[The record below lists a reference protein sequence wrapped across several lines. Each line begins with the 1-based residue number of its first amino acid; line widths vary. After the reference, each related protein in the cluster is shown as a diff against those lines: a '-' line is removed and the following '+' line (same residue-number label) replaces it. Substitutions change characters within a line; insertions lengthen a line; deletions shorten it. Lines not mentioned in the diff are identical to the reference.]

1 MSKITEIKKQ
11 YPELNISIID
21 LFLKMDSTKTN
32 KYLPLMCK
40 LLSSRFQVNK
50 LWNKR
55 DEETEMNHIKE
66 RVSIM
71 GLNYDGMSNNEL
83 YSYYCLADYFN
94 HEDMKLLSS
103 FQKYNERGL
112 IQNKDVTS
120 YQNFEQIM
128 ASVGLASLKEDE
140 KELRSQI
147 IREHDDETWL
157 ALRPLTFGASSK
169 YGAATK
175 WCTTYQNDKQYF
187 ERYWKRGILV
197 YFINKITGLKFA
209 LFKALDGDKELS
221 FWNAADQRVDFLEL
235 DIDDYMFPIIKQIL
249 KSEETNRDLSSTKI
263 RAQVSMECGLYE
275 KKLLREDDRYEEV
288 VNRPMMEEVGIPMME
303 EAVPDINFETG
314 ERERYVEPRV
324 VQLRPLGRE
333 IREEMNNIME
343 EIGEDMTEETISPLR
358 RRISNL
364 RESMGIRLQNI
375 EIGGAHQVGEEIGYE
390 ENCTQSPE

>member
-55 DEETEMNHIKE
+55 DEESEMNHMKE
-66 RVSIM
+66 RMDHM
-71 GLNYDGMSNNEL
+71 GLNYNDMSNNEL

-209 LFKALDGDKELS
+209 VFKALDGDKELS

-263 RAQVSMECGLYE
+263 RTQVRKECGRSMEKSLVQE
-275 KKLLREDDRYEEV
+275 DRYEEV
-288 VNRPMMEEVGIPMME
+288 ERPMYEVETPMME
-303 EAVPDINFETG
+303 EAIPQINFNME
-314 ERERYVEPRV
+314 ERRVEPRV

-375 EIGGAHQVGEEIGYE
+375 EIGGAHQVDEMD
-390 ENCTQSPE
+390 

>member
-66 RVSIM
+66 RMSIM

-209 LFKALDGDKELS
+209 LFKALDGDRELS

-263 RAQVSMECGLYE
+263 RTQVRQECGRSMEKSLVQE
-275 KKLLREDDRYEEV
+275 DRYEVE
-288 VNRPMMEEVGIPMME
+288 RPMMEEDIPQM
-303 EAVPDINFETG
+303 NFEMA
-314 ERERYVEPRV
+314 EREVVSRV

-333 IREEMNNIME
+333 IREEMNNVME
-343 EIGEDMTEETISPLR
+343 EIGEDMTEENISPLR
-358 RRISNL
+358 RRIQNL

>member
-21 LFLKMDSTKTN
+21 LFSKMDSTKTN

-55 DEETEMNHIKE
+55 DEESEMTHMKE
-66 RVSIM
+66 RMDLM
-71 GLNYDGMSNNEL
+71 GLNYNGMSNNEV
-83 YSYYCLADYFN
+83 YAYYCLSDHFN
-94 HEDMKLLSS
+94 NEDMRLLSS

-112 IQNKDVTS
+112 IPNNDVTS

-147 IREHDDETWL
+147 IREHEDETWL

-209 LFKALDGDKELS
+209 VFKALDGDKELS

-263 RAQVSMECGLYE
+263 RTQVRKECGRSMEKSLVQE
-275 KKLLREDDRYEEV
+275 DRYEVE
-288 VNRPMMEEVGIPMME
+288 RPMMEEDIPQ
-303 EAVPDINFETG
+303 INFEMT
-314 ERERYVEPRV
+314 EREVVPRV

-333 IREEMNNIME
+333 IREEMNNLME

-364 RESMGIRLQNI
+364 REAMGIRLENI

-390 ENCTQSPE
+390 EDCRDGGGM

>member
-21 LFLKMDSTKTN
+21 LFSKMDSTKTN

-209 LFKALDGDKELS
+209 LFKALDGDRELS

-263 RAQVSMECGLYE
+263 RTQVRQECGRSMEKSLVQE
-275 KKLLREDDRYEEV
+275 DRYEVE
-288 VNRPMMEEVGIPMME
+288 RPMMEEDIPQM
-303 EAVPDINFETG
+303 NFEMA
-314 ERERYVEPRV
+314 EREVVSRV

-333 IREEMNNIME
+333 IREEMNNVME
-343 EIGEDMTEETISPLR
+343 EIGEDMTEENISPLR
-358 RRISNL
+358 RRIQNL

>member
-21 LFLKMDSTKTN
+21 LFSKMDSTKTN

-55 DEETEMNHIKE
+55 DEESEMNHMKE
-66 RVSIM
+66 RMDHM
-71 GLNYDGMSNNEL
+71 GLNYNDMSNNEL

-112 IQNKDVTS
+112 IPNKDVTS

-209 LFKALDGDKELS
+209 VFKSLDGDRELS
-221 FWNAADQRVDFLEL
+221 FWSAADQRVDFLEL
-235 DIDDYMFPIIKQIL
+235 DIDDYMFPVIKQIL
-249 KSEETNRDLSSTKI
+249 KSDKSNRDLSTTKI
-263 RAQVSMECGLYE
+263 RNQVNRECSRSMSKELVQE
-275 KKLLREDDRYEEV
+275 DRYEV
-288 VNRPMMEEVGIPMME
+288 ARPMME
-303 EAVPDINFETG
+303 EAVPQMNFEM
-314 ERERYVEPRV
+314 EEIRVEPRV

-333 IREEMNNIME
+333 IREEMNDIME
-343 EIGEDMTEETISPLR
+343 EIGENMNEETISPLR

-375 EIGGAHQVGEEIGYE
+375 EIGGAHQVGEMD
-390 ENCTQSPE
+390 

>member
-112 IQNKDVTS
+112 IPNNDVTS

-147 IREHDDETWL
+147 VREHDDETWL

-209 LFKALDGDKELS
+209 VFKALDGDKELS

-263 RAQVSMECGLYE
+263 RTQVRKECGRSMEKSLVQE
-275 KKLLREDDRYEEV
+275 DRYEEV
-288 VNRPMMEEVGIPMME
+288 ERPMYEVETPMME
-303 EAVPDINFETG
+303 EAIPQINFNME
-314 ERERYVEPRV
+314 ERRVEPRV

-375 EIGGAHQVGEEIGYE
+375 EIGGAHQVDEMD
-390 ENCTQSPE
+390 

>member
-21 LFLKMDSTKTN
+21 LFSKMDSTKTN

-55 DEETEMNHIKE
+55 DEESEMTHIKE
-66 RVSIM
+66 RMDFM
-71 GLNYDGMSNNEL
+71 GLNYNGMSNNEI
-83 YSYYCLADYFN
+83 YAHYCLSDHFN
-94 HEDMKLLSS
+94 NEDMRLLSS

-112 IQNKDVTS
+112 IPNKDVTS

-209 LFKALDGDKELS
+209 VFKALDGDRELS

-235 DIDDYMFPIIKQIL
+235 EIDDYMFPIIKRIL

-263 RAQVSMECGLYE
+263 RTQVRKECGRSMEKSLVQE
-275 KKLLREDDRYEEV
+275 DRYEVE
-288 VNRPMMEEVGIPMME
+288 RPMMEEDIPQ
-303 EAVPDINFETG
+303 INFEMT
-314 ERERYVEPRV
+314 EREVVPRV

-333 IREEMNNIME
+333 IREEMNNLME

-364 RESMGIRLQNI
+364 REAMGIRLENI

-390 ENCTQSPE
+390 EDCRDGGGM

>member
-1 MSKITEIKKQ
+1 MSKISEIKNQ

-21 LFLKMDSTKTN
+21 LFSKMDSTKTN

-50 LWNKR
+50 LWHKR
-55 DEETEMNHIKE
+55 DEESEMNHIKE
-66 RVSIM
+66 RLDLM
-71 GLNYDGMSNNEL
+71 GLNYNGMSNNEI
-83 YSYYCLADYFN
+83 YAHYCLSDHFSN
-94 HEDMKLLSS
+94 EDMQLLAS
-103 FQKYNERGL
+103 FRKYNERGL
-112 IQNKDVTS
+112 IPNNDVTS

-128 ASVGLASLKEDE
+128 SSVGLASLKEDE

-209 LFKALDGDKELS
+209 VFKALDGDKELS

-263 RAQVSMECGLYE
+263 RTQVRQECGRSMEKSLVQE
-275 KKLLREDDRYEEV
+275 DRYEVE
-288 VNRPMMEEVGIPMME
+288 RPMMEEDIPQM
-303 EAVPDINFETG
+303 NFEMA
-314 ERERYVEPRV
+314 EREVVSRV

-333 IREEMNNIME
+333 IREEMNNVME
-343 EIGEDMTEETISPLR
+343 EIGEDMTEENISPLR
-358 RRISNL
+358 RRIQNL

-390 ENCTQSPE
+390 EDCTQSPE

>member
-55 DEETEMNHIKE
+55 DEESEMIHMKE
-66 RVSIM
+66 RMSLL
-71 GLNYDGMSNNEL
+71 GLNYDGMSNNEI

-94 HEDMKLLSS
+94 HDDIKLLSS

-112 IQNKDVTS
+112 IPNNDVTS
-120 YQNFEQIM
+120 YQNLEQIM
-128 ASVGLASLKEDE
+128 SSVGLASLKEDE

-209 LFKALDGDKELS
+209 VFKSLDGDRELS
-221 FWNAADQRVDFLEL
+221 FWNASDQRVDFLEL
-235 DIDDYMFPIIKQIL
+235 DIDDYMFPVIKQIL
-249 KSEETNRDLSSTKI
+249 KSDKSNRDLSTAKI
-263 RAQVSMECGLYE
+263 RNQVNRECSRSMSKELVQE
-275 KKLLREDDRYEEV
+275 DRYEVE
-288 VNRPMMEEVGIPMME
+288 RPMME
-303 EAVPDINFETG
+303 EAVPQMNFEV
-314 ERERYVEPRV
+314 EEIRVEPRV

-333 IREEMNNIME
+333 IREEMDNIME
-343 EIGEDMTEETISPLR
+343 EPMGYETEMSEESLLR
-358 RRISNL
+358 RRIENL
-364 RESMGIRLQNI
+364 RESIGIRLQNI
-375 EIGGAHQVGEEIGYE
+375 QIGGAHQVGEMD
-390 ENCTQSPE
+390 

>member
-21 LFLKMDSTKTN
+21 LFSKMDSTKTN

-55 DEETEMNHIKE
+55 DEESEMNHMKE
-66 RVSIM
+66 RLDLM
-71 GLNYDGMSNNEL
+71 GLNYNGMSNNEI
-83 YSYYCLADYFN
+83 YSHSCLSDYFDN
-94 HEDMKLLSS
+94 EELKLLSL

-112 IQNKDVTS
+112 IPNNDVTS

-128 ASVGLASLKEDE
+128 LSVGLATLKEDE
-140 KELRSQI
+140 KELRSQV

-157 ALRPLTFGASSK
+157 AVRPLTFGASSK

-175 WCTTYQNDKQYF
+175 WCTTYQYDKQYF
-187 ERYWKRGILV
+187 ERYWGRGILV

-209 LFKALDGDKELS
+209 VFKSLDGDRELS

-263 RAQVSMECGLYE
+263 RTQVRKECGRSMEKSLVQE
-275 KKLLREDDRYEEV
+275 DRYEVERPME
-288 VNRPMMEEVGIPMME
+288 RPMMEEAIPQ
-303 EAVPDINFETG
+303 INFEME
-314 ERERYVEPRV
+314 EREVEPRV

-333 IREEMNNIME
+333 IREEMNNVME
-343 EIGEDMTEETISPLR
+343 EPMGYETEMTEEDTSPLR
-358 RRISNL
+358 RRIQNL
-364 RESMGIRLQNI
+364 RESMGIRLQNL
-375 EIGGAHQVGEEIGYE
+375 EVRGSHQVGEEIGYE
-390 ENCTQSPE
+390 EDCQDSQG

>member
-55 DEETEMNHIKE
+55 DEESEMNHIKE
-66 RVSIM
+66 RMDHM
-71 GLNYDGMSNNEL
+71 GLNYNDMSNNEL
-83 YSYYCLADYFN
+83 YSYYCLSDYFN

-128 ASVGLASLKEDE
+128 SSVGLASLKEDE

-209 LFKALDGDKELS
+209 VFKSLDGDRELS

-263 RAQVSMECGLYE
+263 RTQVRQECGRSMEKSLVQE
-275 KKLLREDDRYEEV
+275 DRYEVE
-288 VNRPMMEEVGIPMME
+288 RPMMEEDIPQM
-303 EAVPDINFETG
+303 NFEMA
-314 ERERYVEPRV
+314 EREVVSRV

-333 IREEMNNIME
+333 IREEMNNVME
-343 EIGEDMTEETISPLR
+343 EIGEDMTEENISPLR
-358 RRISNL
+358 RRIQNL

>member
-21 LFLKMDSTKTN
+21 VFSKMDGTKTN

-94 HEDMKLLSS
+94 HEDMQLLAS
-103 FQKYNERGL
+103 FRKYNERGL
-112 IQNKDVTS
+112 IPNNDVSS
-120 YQNFEQIM
+120 YQNFDQIRS
-128 ASVGLASLKEDE
+128 SVGLATLKEDE
-140 KELRSQI
+140 KELKSQV
-147 IREHDDETWL
+147 IREHDDNTWL

-169 YGAATK
+169 YGAATR

-187 ERYWKRGILV
+187 KRYWDRGILV
-197 YFINKITGLKFA
+197 YFINKVNGLKFA
-209 LFKALDGDKELS
+209 VFKSLDGERELS

-235 DIDDYMFPIIKQIL
+235 EIDDYMFPIIKQIL
-249 KSEETNRDLSSTKI
+249 KSDKSNRDLSSSKI
-263 RAQVSMECGLYE
+263 RNQVNQECGRQYE
-275 KKLLREDDRYEEV
+275 KRLVQDDRNEV
-288 VNRPMMEEVGIPMME
+288 ERPMME
-303 EAVPDINFETG
+303 EAVPQMNFEME
-314 ERERYVEPRV
+314 ERVVEPRV

-333 IREEMNNIME
+333 IREEMNNIMG
-343 EIGEDMTEETISPLR
+343 EIGEDMAEENISPLR
-358 RRISNL
+358 RRIENL

-390 ENCTQSPE
+390 EDCTQSPE

>member
-21 LFLKMDSTKTN
+21 LFSKMDSTKTN
-32 KYLPLMCK
+32 KYVPLMCK

-50 LWNKR
+50 LWHKR
-55 DEETEMNHIKE
+55 DEENEMNHIKE
-66 RVSIM
+66 RLDLM
-71 GLNYDGMSNNEL
+71 GLNYNGMSNNEI
-83 YSYYCLADYFN
+83 YSHYCLSDHFN
-94 HEDMKLLSS
+94 NEDMRLLSS

-112 IQNKDVTS
+112 ILNKDVTS

-128 ASVGLASLKEDE
+128 SSVGLASLKEDE
-140 KELRSQI
+140 KDLRSQI

-197 YFINKITGLKFA
+197 YFINKITGLNFA
-209 LFKALDGDKELS
+209 GFKSLDGDRELS

-263 RAQVSMECGLYE
+263 RTQVLKECSRSMEKSLVQE
-275 KKLLREDDRYEEV
+275 DRYEEV
-288 VNRPMMEEVGIPMME
+288 EPTIPMENM
-303 EAVPDINFETG
+303 D
-314 ERERYVEPRV
+314 
-324 VQLRPLGRE
+324 RPIIRMNAE
-333 IREEMNNIME
+333 IRREMNDIME
-343 EIGEDMTEETISPLR
+343 EPMGYETEMEEESVSPLR
-358 RRISNL
+358 RRIQNL

-375 EIGGAHQVGEEIGYE
+375 EIGGAHQVGEMD
-390 ENCTQSPE
+390 

>member
-1 MSKITEIKKQ
+1 
-11 YPELNISIID
+11 
-21 LFLKMDSTKTN
+21 MDSTKTN

-55 DEETEMNHIKE
+55 DEESEINHIKE
-66 RVSIM
+66 RMDIM
-71 GLNYDGMSNNEL
+71 GINHNGMSNNEL
-83 YSYYCLADYFN
+83 YSYYCFADYFN

-112 IQNKDVTS
+112 IPNNDVTS
-120 YQNFEQIM
+120 YQNFDQIM
-128 ASVGLASLKEDE
+128 SSVGLASLKEDE
-140 KELRSQI
+140 KELKSQI

-209 LFKALDGDKELS
+209 VFKALDGDKELS

-263 RAQVSMECGLYE
+263 RTQVRKECGRSMEKSLVQE
-275 KKLLREDDRYEEV
+275 DRYEEV
-288 VNRPMMEEVGIPMME
+288 ERPMYEVETPMME
-303 EAVPDINFETG
+303 EAIPQINFNME
-314 ERERYVEPRV
+314 ERRVEPRV

-375 EIGGAHQVGEEIGYE
+375 EIGGAHQVDEMD
-390 ENCTQSPE
+390 

>member
-1 MSKITEIKKQ
+1 MSKIAEIKKQ

-21 LFLKMDSTKTN
+21 LFSKMDSTKTN

-50 LWNKR
+50 IWNK
-55 DEETEMNHIKE
+55 DSEESEMNHIKE
-66 RVSIM
+66 RLDLM
-71 GLNYDGMSNNEL
+71 GLNYNGISNNEI
-83 YSYYCLADYFN
+83 YAHYCLSDHFSN
-94 HEDMKLLSS
+94 EDLKLLSL

-112 IQNKDVTS
+112 IPNKDITS

-128 ASVGLASLKEDE
+128 SSVGLASLKEDE

-209 LFKALDGDKELS
+209 VFKALDGDRELS

-235 DIDDYMFPIIKQIL
+235 DVDDYMLPVIKQIL

-263 RAQVSMECGLYE
+263 RTQVRQECGRSMEKSLVQE
-275 KKLLREDDRYEEV
+275 DRYEVE
-288 VNRPMMEEVGIPMME
+288 RPMMEEAIPQ
-303 EAVPDINFETG
+303 INFEMT
-314 ERERYVEPRV
+314 EREVEPRV

-333 IREEMNNIME
+333 IREEMNNVME
-343 EIGEDMTEETISPLR
+343 EIGEDMTEENISPLR
-358 RRISNL
+358 RRIQNL

-390 ENCTQSPE
+390 EDCRDGGGM

>member
-55 DEETEMNHIKE
+55 DEESEMNHMKE
-66 RVSIM
+66 RMDLM
-71 GLNYDGMSNNEL
+71 GLNYNGMSNNEI
-83 YSYYCLADYFN
+83 YAHYCLSDHFN
-94 HEDMKLLSS
+94 NEDMRLLSS

-112 IQNKDVTS
+112 IPNNDVTS

-128 ASVGLASLKEDE
+128 SSVGLASLKEDE

-209 LFKALDGDKELS
+209 VFKALELS

-263 RAQVSMECGLYE
+263 RTQVRKECGRSMEKSLVQE
-275 KKLLREDDRYEEV
+275 DRYEEV
-288 VNRPMMEEVGIPMME
+288 ERPMYEVETPMME
-303 EAVPDINFETG
+303 EAIPQINFNME
-314 ERERYVEPRV
+314 ERRVEPRV

-333 IREEMNNIME
+333 IREEMNNVME
-343 EIGEDMTEETISPLR
+343 EIGEDMTEENISPLR
-358 RRISNL
+358 RRIQNL

-375 EIGGAHQVGEEIGYE
+375 EIGGAHQVDEMD
-390 ENCTQSPE
+390 

>member
-21 LFLKMDSTKTN
+21 LFSKMDSTKTN

-50 LWNKR
+50 LWHKR
-55 DEETEMNHIKE
+55 DEENEMNHIKE
-66 RVSIM
+66 RLDLM
-71 GLNYDGMSNNEL
+71 GLNYNGMSNNEI
-83 YSYYCLADYFN
+83 YSHYCLSDHFN
-94 HEDMKLLSS
+94 NEDMQLLAS
-103 FQKYNERGL
+103 FRKYNERGL
-112 IQNKDVTS
+112 IPNNDVTS
-120 YQNFEQIM
+120 YQNFEQIRS
-128 ASVGLASLKEDE
+128 SVGLASLKEDE

-209 LFKALDGDKELS
+209 VFKALDGDKELS

-263 RAQVSMECGLYE
+263 RTQVRQECGRSMEKSLVQE
-275 KKLLREDDRYEEV
+275 DRYEVE
-288 VNRPMMEEVGIPMME
+288 RPMMEEDIPQM
-303 EAVPDINFETG
+303 NFEMA
-314 ERERYVEPRV
+314 EREVVSRV

-333 IREEMNNIME
+333 IREEMNNVME
-343 EIGEDMTEETISPLR
+343 EIGEDMTEENISPLR
-358 RRISNL
+358 RRIQNL

-390 ENCTQSPE
+390 EDCTQSPE

>member
-55 DEETEMNHIKE
+55 DEESEMNHMKE
-66 RVSIM
+66 RMDHM
-71 GLNYDGMSNNEL
+71 GLNYNDMSNNEL

-112 IQNKDVTS
+112 IPNKDVTS

-209 LFKALDGDKELS
+209 VFKALDGDKELS

-263 RAQVSMECGLYE
+263 RTQVRKECGRSMEKSLVQE
-275 KKLLREDDRYEEV
+275 DRYEEV
-288 VNRPMMEEVGIPMME
+288 ERPMYEVETPMME
-303 EAVPDINFETG
+303 EAIPQINFNME
-314 ERERYVEPRV
+314 ERRVEPRV

-390 ENCTQSPE
+390 EDCTQSPE

>member
-50 LWNKR
+50 LWHKS
-55 DEETEMNHIKE
+55 DEESEMNHMKE
-66 RVSIM
+66 RMDVM
-71 GLNYDGMSNNEL
+71 GLNYNGMSNNEL
-83 YSYYCLADYFN
+83 YSYYCFADYFN

-112 IQNKDVTS
+112 IPNNDVTF
-120 YQNFEQIM
+120 YQNFDQIM
-128 ASVGLASLKEDE
+128 SSVGLASLKEDE

-147 IREHDDETWL
+147 IREHDDENWL

-209 LFKALDGDKELS
+209 VFKALDGDKELS

-249 KSEETNRDLSSTKI
+249 KSDKTNKDLSSTKI
-263 RAQVSMECGLYE
+263 QRQVHMECGRSIE
-275 KKLLREDDRYEEV
+275 KQLVREDRYYEEEV
-288 VNRPMMEEVGIPMME
+288 ERPMEPME
-303 EAVPDINFETG
+303 EAIPQINFNVE
-314 ERERYVEPRV
+314 EIMVEPRV

-375 EIGGAHQVGEEIGYE
+375 EIGGAHHVGEID
-390 ENCTQSPE
+390 

>member
-55 DEETEMNHIKE
+55 DEESEMNHIKE
-66 RVSIM
+66 RMDLM
-71 GLNYDGMSNNEL
+71 GLNYNGMSNNEL

-94 HEDMKLLSS
+94 HEDMRLLSS

-112 IQNKDVTS
+112 IPNNDVTS

-128 ASVGLASLKEDE
+128 SSVGLASLKEDE

-209 LFKALDGDKELS
+209 VFKALDGDRELS

-263 RAQVSMECGLYE
+263 RTQVRQECARSMEKSLVQE
-275 KKLLREDDRYEEV
+275 DRYEVE
-288 VNRPMMEEVGIPMME
+288 RPMMEEAIPQ
-303 EAVPDINFETG
+303 INFEMT
-314 ERERYVEPRV
+314 EREVEPRV

-333 IREEMNNIME
+333 IREEMNNVME
-343 EIGEDMTEETISPLR
+343 EIGEDMSEEIISPLR
-358 RRISNL
+358 RRIQNL
-364 RESMGIRLQNI
+364 REAMGIRLQDL
-375 EIGGAHQVGEEIGYE
+375 EVRGSHQVGEEIGYE
-390 ENCTQSPE
+390 EDCRDGGGM

>member
-21 LFLKMDSTKTN
+21 LFSKMDSTKTN

-55 DEETEMNHIKE
+55 DEESEMTHMKE
-66 RVSIM
+66 RMDLM
-71 GLNYDGMSNNEL
+71 GLNYNGMSNNEV
-83 YSYYCLADYFN
+83 YAYYCLSDHFN
-94 HEDMKLLSS
+94 NEDMRLLSS

-112 IQNKDVTS
+112 IPNKDVTS

-147 IREHDDETWL
+147 IREHEDETWL

-209 LFKALDGDKELS
+209 VFKALDGDRELS

-235 DIDDYMFPIIKQIL
+235 DIDDYMFPVIKQIL

-263 RAQVSMECGLYE
+263 RTQVRKECSRSIE
-275 KKLLREDDRYEEV
+275 KSLVQEDRYEVE
-288 VNRPMMEEVGIPMME
+288 RPMMEEDIPQ
-303 EAVPDINFETG
+303 INFEMT
-314 ERERYVEPRV
+314 EREVVPRV

-333 IREEMNNIME
+333 IREEMNNLME

-364 RESMGIRLQNI
+364 REAMGIRLENI

-390 ENCTQSPE
+390 EDCRDGGGM

>member
-21 LFLKMDSTKTN
+21 LFLKMDNTKTN

-55 DEETEMNHIKE
+55 DEESEMNHMKE
-66 RVSIM
+66 RMDLM
-71 GLNYDGMSNNEL
+71 GLNYNDMSNNEL
-83 YSYYCLADYFN
+83 YSYYCLAEYFN

-112 IQNKDVTS
+112 IPNKDVTS

-147 IREHDDETWL
+147 IREHEDETWL

-209 LFKALDGDKELS
+209 VFKSLDGDRELS

-249 KSEETNRDLSSTKI
+249 KSDKSNRDLSTAKI
-263 RAQVSMECGLYE
+263 RNQVNQECSRSIE
-275 KKLLREDDRYEEV
+275 KQLVRQDRYYEEEV
-288 VNRPMMEEVGIPMME
+288 ARPMMEEEPTMNEAIPQM
-303 EAVPDINFETG
+303 NFEMG
-314 ERERYVEPRV
+314 GINVEPRV

-333 IREEMNNIME
+333 IREEMNDIME
-343 EIGEDMTEETISPLR
+343 EICEDVTEDCISPLR

-375 EIGGAHQVGEEIGYE
+375 EIGGAHQVGEEIGNE
-390 ENCTQSPE
+390 EDCTQSP

>member
-1 MSKITEIKKQ
+1 MSKISEIKKQ

-21 LFLKMDSTKTN
+21 VFSKMDGTKTN

-94 HEDMKLLSS
+94 HEDMQLLAS
-103 FQKYNERGL
+103 FRKYNERGL
-112 IQNKDVTS
+112 IPNNDVSS
-120 YQNFEQIM
+120 YQNFDQIRS
-128 ASVGLASLKEDE
+128 SVGLATLKEDE
-140 KELRSQI
+140 KELKSQV
-147 IREHDDETWL
+147 IREHDDNTWL

-187 ERYWKRGILV
+187 KRYWDRGILV
-197 YFINKITGLKFA
+197 YFINKVTGLKFA
-209 LFKALDGDKELS
+209 VFKSLDGERELS

-235 DIDDYMFPIIKQIL
+235 EIDDYMFPIIKQIL
-249 KSEETNRDLSSTKI
+249 KSDKSNRDLSSSKI
-263 RAQVSMECGLYE
+263 RNQVYQECGRQYE
-275 KKLLREDDRYEEV
+275 KQLVRQDRYEGEV
-288 VNRPMMEEVGIPMME
+288 EMPMMEESMMN
-303 EAVPDINFETG
+303 EAVPQMDLEMT
-314 ERERYVEPRV
+314 ERTVEPRV
-324 VQLRPLGRE
+324 IQLRPLGRE
-333 IREEMNNIME
+333 IHDEIESIME
-343 EIGEDMTEETISPLR
+343 DAGEDLVETRFSPLR
-358 RRISNL
+358 ERIQNL

-390 ENCTQSPE
+390 EDCRDGGGI

>member
-55 DEETEMNHIKE
+55 DEESEMNHMKE
-66 RVSIM
+66 RMDHM
-71 GLNYDGMSNNEL
+71 GLNYNDMSNNEL

-112 IQNKDVTS
+112 IPNKDVTS

-147 IREHDDETWL
+147 VREHDDETWL

-209 LFKALDGDKELS
+209 VFKALDGDKELS

-263 RAQVSMECGLYE
+263 RTQVRKECGRSMEKSLVQE
-275 KKLLREDDRYEEV
+275 DRYEEV
-288 VNRPMMEEVGIPMME
+288 ERPMYEVETPMME
-303 EAVPDINFETG
+303 EAIPQINFNME
-314 ERERYVEPRV
+314 ERRVEPRV

-390 ENCTQSPE
+390 EDCTQSPE

>member
-55 DEETEMNHIKE
+55 DEESEINHIKE
-66 RVSIM
+66 RMDIM
-71 GLNYDGMSNNEL
+71 GINHNGMSNNEL
-83 YSYYCLADYFN
+83 YSYYCFADYFN

-112 IQNKDVTS
+112 IPNKDVTS

-209 LFKALDGDKELS
+209 VFKALDGDKELS

-263 RAQVSMECGLYE
+263 RTQVRKECGRSMEKSLVQE
-275 KKLLREDDRYEEV
+275 DRYEEV
-288 VNRPMMEEVGIPMME
+288 ERPMYEVETPMME
-303 EAVPDINFETG
+303 EAIPQINFNME
-314 ERERYVEPRV
+314 ERRVEPRV

-343 EIGEDMTEETISPLR
+343 EIGEDMTEENISPLR
-358 RRISNL
+358 RRIQNL

-390 ENCTQSPE
+390 EDCTQSPE